1 MKFLCVDCDEAMSL
15 DRAAPP
21 DTNGSITA
29 VFACPTC
36 GRQTALLT
44 NGHETEVVR
53 SLGVQLGKPEQR
65 DSGCPFGGMLQ
76 EMEAKQ
82 AEGEGAVRWTQP
94 ALDRLAAIPEFVRP
108 MAQQGIE
115 HYAKGEGV
123 SEITVDIL
131 EQARSRFG
139 M

>member
-1 MKFLCVDCDEAMSL
+1 MKFLCIECDEAMSL

-21 DTNGSITA
+21 DDQGSITA
-29 VFACPTC
+29 VFACPSC

-53 SLGVQLGKPEQR
+53 SLGVQLGKPEQS

-76 EMEAKQ
+76 EMEARVEEDK
-82 AEGEGAVRWTQP
+82 GVRWTES
-94 ALDRLAAIPEFVRP
+94 ALDRLASIPEFVRP
-108 MAQQGIE
+108 MARQGIE
-115 HYAKGEGV
+115 HYAKSEGV
-123 SEITVDIL
+123 TEITVDIL
-131 EQARSRFG
+131 DQARSRFG

>member
-1 MKFLCVDCDEAMSL
+1 MKFLCIECDEAMSL

-53 SLGVQLGKPEQR
+53 SLGIQLGKPEQR
-65 DSGCPFGGMLQ
+65 GSGCPFGGMLQ
-76 EMEAKQ
+76 EMEAQ
-82 AEGEGAVRWTQP
+82 VGEEGGVRWTGP
-94 ALDRLAAIPEFVRP
+94 ALERLAAIPEFVRP
-108 MAQQGIE
+108 MARQGIE
-115 HYAKGEGV
+115 HYAKSAGV
-123 SEITVDIL
+123 TEITVDVL
-131 EQARSRFG
+131 DQARSRFG

>member
-21 DTNGSITA
+21 DPNGSITA
-29 VFACPTC
+29 VFACPAC

-44 NGHETEVVR
+44 NSHETEVVR
-53 SLGVQLGKPEQR
+53 SLGVQLGTPEQR
-65 DSGCPFGGMLQ
+65 DSGCPFGGVLQ

-82 AEGEGAVRWTQP
+82 QEESAVRWTQP

-115 HYAKGEGV
+115 HYAKSEGV
-123 SEITVDIL
+123 SEITVDVL
-131 EQARSRFG
+131 DQARTRFG